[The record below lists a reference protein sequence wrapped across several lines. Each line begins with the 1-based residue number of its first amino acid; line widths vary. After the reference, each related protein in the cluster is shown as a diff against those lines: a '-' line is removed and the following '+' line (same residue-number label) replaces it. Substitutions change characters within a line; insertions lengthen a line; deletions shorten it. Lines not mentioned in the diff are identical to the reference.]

1 MHFALTDVLTKPSGW
16 DEGVGRLYRVLASD
30 YLYATPSKQVVFLDN
45 HDLPRIFGV
54 VGSDLQKMRMGL
66 VMLYTMRGIPCI
78 TYGTE
83 AAMRETREHGTIRQ
97 DMPGGWPSDMRSIWN
112 ARQRTSEEQEC
123 FDMLRQLGQYRKQSK
138 PLTTGRLMQF
148 APENGLYTY
157 VRYTNE
163 EAVVVVVNADS
174 IPRTLQTKRLD
185 DVLGGVRV
193 SKDSL
198 SNTNNTL
205 QANEQIEPYGVR
217 IWEMVRKR

>member
-1 MHFALTDVLTKPSGW
+1 
-16 DEGVGRLYRVLASD
+16 
-30 YLYATPSKQVVFLDN
+30 
-45 HDLPRIFGV
+45 
-54 VGSDLQKMRMGL
+54 MGL

-193 SKDSL
+193 SKDIL